1 MMADAVKETPKLET
15 VKPTEAQLKARR
27 SRNLAIAV
35 ALVVFVVL
43 VYAVTIVKL
52 GPSVLDRPL

>member
-1 MMADAVKETPKLET
+1 MEAPVTREIET

-27 SRNLAIAV
+27 SRNLAIAL

-52 GPSVLDRPL
+52 GPNIMNRF

>member
-1 MMADAVKETPKLET
+1 MVAAVNDKLET
-15 VKPTEAQLKARR
+15 VKPTEAQIKARR

-35 ALVVFVVL
+35 ALIVFVVL

-52 GPSVLDRPL
+52 GPGVVNRF